1 VIGRRRPRWGH
12 GAVALLALLLGAPS
26 LVAPSLRAQGTSR
39 EVRPRVLRLPASVAA
54 AAMGDV
60 GAILTGA
67 DVLFYNPAMLPQAS
81 GVALAGH
88 RIGREA
94 TSASVASVQ
103 AVGGVQLGLGARLL
117 GGREAVPRFGI
128 GFPPP
133 DSVATTS
140 AALTVGAARA
150 VGPLRVGASAS
161 WARDALDQQL
171 TDAAFVDLGITL
183 PFGPSNAMNVAAVVQ
198 QLGRRRPDGPG
209 FDQRPWRGVLAFG
222 GRNYPLADFWDLT
235 ALTQLVIDADGTTRI
250 GSGAELTWVP
260 VEGVALALRGGYQ
273 PVDVEDRFAV
283 GPITAGLGAS
293 VDRWTLEWAV
303 DQRRLGAPSQ
313 HRIGVR
319 IR

>member
-1 VIGRRRPRWGH
+1 
-12 GAVALLALLLGAPS
+12 
-26 LVAPSLRAQGTSR
+26 
-39 EVRPRVLRLPASVAA
+39 
-54 AAMGDV
+54 
-60 GAILTGA
+60 
-67 DVLFYNPAMLPQAS
+67 
-81 GVALAGH
+81 
-88 RIGREA
+88 
-94 TSASVASVQ
+94 
-103 AVGGVQLGLGARLL
+103 
-117 GGREAVPRFGI
+117 
-128 GFPPP
+128 
-133 DSVATTS
+133 
-140 AALTVGAARA
+140 
-150 VGPLRVGASAS
+150 
-161 WARDALDQQL
+161 
-171 TDAAFVDLGITL
+171 
-183 PFGPSNAMNVAAVVQ
+183 MNVAAVVQ

-313 HRIGVR
+313 HRLGVR